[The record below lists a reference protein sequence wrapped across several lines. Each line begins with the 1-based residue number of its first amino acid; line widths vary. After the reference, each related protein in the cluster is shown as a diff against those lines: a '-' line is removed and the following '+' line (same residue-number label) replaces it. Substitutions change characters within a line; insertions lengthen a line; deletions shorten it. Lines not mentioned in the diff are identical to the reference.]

1 VTKNL
6 KASILKLVAEQF
18 GLSKVHPKDRLIED
32 LRGDAL
38 DIIELVMLLEAKFNI
53 IISDIEADK
62 VKTAE
67 DVVDCVTA
75 RIANKSIAN

>member
-32 LRGDAL
+32 LKGDAL
-38 DIIELVMLLEAKFNI
+38 DAIELVMRLEEEFNVRIPDEKVDDI
-53 IISDIEADK
+53 ITVQDAI
-62 VKTAE
+62 
-67 DVVDCVTA
+67 DCVT
-75 RIANKSIAN
+75 KSNQLV